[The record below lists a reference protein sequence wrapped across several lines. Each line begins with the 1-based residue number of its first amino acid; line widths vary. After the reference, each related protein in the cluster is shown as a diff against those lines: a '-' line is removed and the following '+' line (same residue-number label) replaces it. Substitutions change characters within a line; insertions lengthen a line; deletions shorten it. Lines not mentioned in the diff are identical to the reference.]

1 MSVADDR
8 ARARLAELRREYQ
21 EGERQLQAL
30 VQQETALRETLLR
43 ISGAVQVLTELLD
56 EPEHEPARD
65 AVSAAAPD
73 AATPRPAADSGAA
86 DAPHVLTVP

>member
-1 MSVADDR
+1 MSVAYDR

-56 EPEHEPARD
+56 APEVETACD
-65 AVSAAAPD
+65 AVSVAASD
-73 AATPRPAADSGAA
+73 AATPRPAADGRAD